1 MMKVSAA
8 LVALMALQANAKAAS
23 PAGEHFGDG
32 KYAEALS
39 DFLGQITDSLTAVLS
54 GDKNGRRLNADVSTD
69 AKTFLADAL
78 AGLSKSAETA
88 VTNAKKIGDKIHY
101 KYTEATK
108 ESVLSD
114 IMGKSFL
121 KNLTDIDLLDKMG
134 IDSGV
139 YTKLMDDL
147 ANADSFS
154 EAYDLISEA
163 SVESD
168 ICTKPKFTES
178 TKEPTKCEGP
188 TVSLELVPKE
198 CIIDSKTH
206 TIDCTPAKLV
216 LKKTPGSCTFKHHT
230 AFSWKGKECK
240 LSKTFG
246 KSDTETKGG
255 DDYQVY
261 LQHPK
266 AH

>member
-1 MMKVSAA
+1 M
-8 LVALMALQANAKAAS
+8 
-23 PAGEHFGDG
+23 
-32 KYAEALS
+32 
-39 DFLGQITDSLTAVLS
+39 LS

-178 TKEPTKCEGP
+178 TKAPTKCEGP

-246 KSDTETKGG
+246 KSDTDTKGG
-255 DDYQVY
+255 DEYQVH